1 MPNITH
7 TTTRPSSPKT
17 KLLVVRQPVKSVRER
32 EQPERVPL
40 RLAIGVIVAVGVI
53 AAVWLTGCLGTRLG
67 FAPLVRVPDL
77 IGDPGRELATGTM
90 MLTSIPRVIFAAGLA
105 EPMWLMLGFAMIAI
119 PAAGLAAA
127 RPLTPGGPRPK
138 ESFVLMASLGAAAA
152 MLSAALLIWWAG
164 SPLRSAYMQAIPDRA
179 GDAAAWHAALQTVA
193 GLDVLAVIT
202 AALWVV
208 LAMRLPVPL
217 WLRAITA
224 SATLFALAVVVV
236 AMSMSNAA
244 AVQVGAGRSLCVLD
258 DGGPTRRIILGSTPH
273 HMATL
278 VVYDEHTLI
287 ELRNHPDAITVTGR
301 SSIISYLNDRV
312 EPEP

>member
-1 MPNITH
+1 VPNITH

-32 EQPERVPL
+32 EQPERTPM
-40 RLAIGVIVAVGVI
+40 RLAIGVIVAVGVL
-53 AAVWLTGCLGTRLG
+53 AAVWLMGCLGSRLG

-77 IGDPGRELATGTM
+77 MGDPGRELATGTM
-90 MLTSIPRVIFAAGLA
+90 ILTSIPRMIFSAGLA
-105 EPMWLMLGFAMIAI
+105 EPMWLMLGFAMIAL
-119 PAAGLAAA
+119 PAASLAAA
-127 RPLTPGGPRPK
+127 RPLTPGGPKPK
-138 ESFVLMASLGAAAA
+138 ESFVLMASLGAAAS

-164 SPLRSAYMQAIPDRA
+164 SPLRAASLQAIPDRA

-208 LAMRLPVPL
+208 LAMRLPVPV
-217 WLRAITA
+217 WLRAIAA
-224 SATLFALAVVVV
+224 SATLFALAVVMV

-244 AVQVGAGRSLCVLD
+244 AVQIGAGRSLCVLD

-278 VVYDEHTLI
+278 VVYDEQAII

-301 SSIISYLNDRV
+301 SSIISYLNERA

>member
-17 KLLVVRQPVKSVRER
+17 KLLVVRQPSRSVRPS
-32 EQPERVPL
+32 EQPERTPL
-40 RLAIGVIVAVGVI
+40 RLAIGVIVAVGVL
-53 AAVWLTGCLGTRLG
+53 AVVWLMGYLGYRLG
-67 FAPLVRVPDL
+67 FAPLIRTPDL
-77 IGDPGRELATGTM
+77 TGAVGGGLAPGTM
-90 MLTSIPRVIFAAGLA
+90 MLISVPRMVFRAGLA
-105 EPMWLMLGFAMIAI
+105 DPLWLMVGFAMIAI

-138 ESFVLMASLGAAAA
+138 ESFVIIASTGAVVA
-152 MLSAALLIWWAG
+152 MVSAALLIWWAG
-164 SPLRSAYMQAIPDRA
+164 SPLRAGYLQPIPAQPADA
-179 GDAAAWHAALQTVA
+179 GAWHAKLQIVA
-193 GLDVLAVIT
+193 GLDVLAVIA

-208 LAMRLPVPL
+208 LAMRLPVPV
-217 WLRAITA
+217 WLRAIA
-224 SATLFALAVVVV
+224 SSAAFFALAVVLV

-278 VVYDEHTLI
+278 VVHDDQTII

-301 SSIISYLNDRV
+301 SSIISYLRERAEA
-312 EPEP
+312 EP